1 MAERESPADRRALSL
16 GLAALAVSGI
26 LLACQGPEPGEDIR
40 SSGDSVEDVE
50 APVELPESASETGV
64 RQTGPNQYDVVIDA
78 YEGLFVP
85 REVRVPVGAE
95 VTFRVTS
102 KDIAIHGFYIEGTEV
117 ALELRPTSVTEVTHT
132 FDEAGEYAFA
142 CHIYCTGSHEFM
154 RGVVV
159 VE

>member
-1 MAERESPADRRALSL
+1 MAERASPADRRALSL

-26 LLACQGPEPGEDIR
+26 LFACQAPEPGEDR
-40 SSGDSVEDVE
+40 SSGDSVGGVE
-50 APVELPESASETGV
+50 APADLAESASETGV
-64 RQTGPNQYDVVIDA
+64 HQTGPYQYDVVIDA

-102 KDIAIHGFYIEGTEV
+102 KDIAIHGFSIEGTEV
-117 ALELRPTSVTEVTHT
+117 ALELRPTTVTEVTHT
-132 FDEAGEYAFA
+132 FAEAGEYAFA

-154 RGVVV
+154 RGMVVA
-159 VE
+159 E